1 MHLEIQ
7 RNKEEKIF
15 NDLNYKLEYMKE
27 NHPELNIIAIFLQGS
42 QNYGLDDENS
52 DIDTKA
58 FCIPSLTSL
67 IEGKKMVSKIYVL
80 PDNSHIEVK
89 DIRLLP
95 ELLRKQNPS
104 YLEILSTDYYLL
116 SNEKSGQEFMNILG
130 KYKKYIFKRNF
141 RLVQSIKGTFYAEKE
156 QIHKRRPGNEEMFDK
171 YGCDVKSLS
180 HMYRMVYL
188 LGGIREGK
196 SIDEL
201 FMIPENFKGKNFRKE
216 LMDVK
221 RGKNTETALKF
232 VGEATHLME
241 VMYQDV
247 KLTYENDNPNCATYP
262 KLGDI
267 DSSVFENLRKDI
279 NDFVKQTVINN
290 IKKTKKKV
298 GANSNDYPNIFS
310 EHGISRT
317 TWNL

>member
-1 MHLEIQ
+1 MIHLEIQ

-130 KYKKYIFKRNF
+130 KYKKYIFKRF
-141 RLVQSIKGTFYAEKE
+141 A
-156 QIHKRRPGNEEMFDK
+156 
-171 YGCDVKSLS
+171 
-180 HMYRMVYL
+180 
-188 LGGIREGK
+188 
-196 SIDEL
+196 
-201 FMIPENFKGKNFRKE
+201 
-216 LMDVK
+216 
-221 RGKNTETALKF
+221 
-232 VGEATHLME
+232 
-241 VMYQDV
+241 
-247 KLTYENDNPNCATYP
+247 YENDNPNCATYP
-262 KLGDI
+262 KFGDI
-267 DSSVFENLRKDI
+267 DNSVFENLRKNV
-279 NDFVKQTVINN
+279 NDFVKQTIINN
-290 IKKTKKKV
+290 IKKNK
-298 GANSNDYPNIFS
+298 
-310 EHGISRT
+310 EESRC
-317 TWNL
+317 

>member
-1 MHLEIQ
+1 MIHLEIQ

-67 IEGKKMVSKIYVL
+67 IEGKKMFSKIYVL

-201 FMIPENFKGKNFRKE
+201 FMIPENFKGKTSEKNLWMSKE
-216 LMDVK
+216 E
-221 RGKNTETALKF
+221 RILKQ
-232 VGEATHLME
+232 H
-241 VMYQDV
+241 
-247 KLTYENDNPNCATYP
+247 
-262 KLGDI
+262 
-267 DSSVFENLRKDI
+267 
-279 NDFVKQTVINN
+279 
-290 IKKTKKKV
+290 
-298 GANSNDYPNIFS
+298 
-310 EHGISRT
+310 
-317 TWNL
+317 

>member
-1 MHLEIQ
+1 MDNSLE
-7 RNKEEKIF
+7 NKNEYIKFEKTSSFELQCNSEKRIF

-67 IEGKKMVSKIYVL
+67 IEGRKMISKIYVL

-104 YLEILSTDYYLL
+104 YKD
-116 SNEKSGQEFMNILG
+116 
-130 KYKKYIFKRNF
+130 IFKRNF
-141 RLVQSIKGTFYAEKE
+141 RLVQSIKGTFYAKKE
-156 QIHKRRPGNEEMFDK
+156 QIYKRRPGNEEMFDK

-196 SIDEL
+196 NIDEL
-201 FMIPENFKGKNFRKE
+201 YMISENFKGKNFRKE

-232 VGEATHLME
+232 VDEAAHLME

-247 KLTYENDNPNCATYP
+247 KLAYENDNPNCATYP

-279 NDFVKQTVINN
+279 NDFIKQTIINN
-290 IKKTKKKV
+290 IQKSK
-298 GANSNDYPNIFS
+298 
-310 EHGISRT
+310 EESRC
-317 TWNL
+317 

>member
-1 MHLEIQ
+1 MNSNLKSK
-7 RNKEEKIF
+7 NEKIL
-15 NDLNYKLEYMKE
+15 NDLNYKLDYMRE
-27 NHPELNIIAIFLQGS
+27 NHPNLNIVAIFLQGS

-58 FCIPSLTSL
+58 FCVPDLARL
-67 IEGKKMVSKIYVL
+67 IEGKKMVSHIYVL

-95 ELLRKQNPS
+95 ELLQKQNPS
-104 YLEILSTDYYLL
+104 YLEILNTSYYLL
-116 SNEKSGQEFMNILG
+116 NNKKSGQEFMNILE
-130 KYKKYIFKRNF
+130 KYKKDILKRNF

-156 QIHKRRPGNEEMFDK
+156 QIYKRRPGNEEMFDK

-201 FMIPENFKGKNFRKE
+201 FMVPENFKGENFRKE

-247 KLTYENDNPNCATYP
+247 KLAYENDNPNCATYP
-262 KLGDI
+262 KLNDI
-267 DSSVFENLRKDI
+267 DKSVFENLRKDI
-279 NDFVKQTVINN
+279 NNLIKNEIIQNVKNN
-290 IKKTKKKV
+290 
-298 GANSNDYPNIFS
+298 
-310 EHGISRT
+310 
-317 TWNL
+317 